1 MKKYGLMIVMATNFE
16 PRAIFCPVALDGRL
30 GRVWRGEVK
39 ADRIDLPSNECV
51 LFEVV
56 CAQ

>member
-1 MKKYGLMIVMATNFE
+1 MAINFE
-16 PRAIFCPVALDGRL
+16 PRALSCPVALDGRL

-39 ADRIDLPSNECV
+39 PDRIDLPPNECA

-56 CAQ
+56 RAK